1 MLLLTPPKIQ
11 TSFLQITPERNH
23 TILGNIYIPM
33 GIKIYHM
40 VQKCT
45 YLKVLEMF
53 FIEPTRIHFI
63 KEISKRIGL
72 SPSSV
77 RNHMRELLSQKLI
90 KIKRNKPFDGFVAN
104 RENDDFIF
112 YKRIYNLYS
121 LKELTRY
128 LVNLYWPKII
138 VLFGSYSRGED
149 IEESDIDLL
158 VITKVKKE
166 PDLKRFEK
174 KLKRKIN
181 LLVIDRIERLDENIR
196 KKIYNGIVLHGGF

>member
-1 MLLLTPPKIQ
+1 
-11 TSFLQITPERNH
+11 
-23 TILGNIYIPM
+23 
-33 GIKIYHM
+33 M

-63 KEISKRIGL
+63 KEISKRIDL
-72 SPSSV
+72 SPTSV